1 MWAGHGLRSRTRD
14 SFSRPFRKK
23 GAITLTTYLR
33 TYHVDDYVNDTY
45 RKFSLYLDTDEM
57 DQGDDTYLSVSNV
70 TLGFDVDK
78 YTSLAFGF
86 SKSSLKN
93 VQDAQ
98 GTMVIKGN
106 LVVRGLGETQQD
118 YSYTSDGYFYSRKVG
133 SSNYTI
139 LYDKIRHSC
148 NKKSHSHLGPHSIK
162 KLFIL

>member
-1 MWAGHGLRSRTRD
+1 
-14 SFSRPFRKK
+14 
-23 GAITLTTYLR
+23 
-33 TYHVDDYVNDTY
+33 
-45 RKFSLYLDTDEM
+45 M

-78 YTSLAFGF
+78 STSSAFGF

-118 YSYTSDGYFYSRKVG
+118 YSYTSDGYCYSRKVG

-139 LYDKIRHSC
+139 LYDKVRHSC
-148 NKKSHSHLGPHSIK
+148 NKRSHSHLGPHSIK